1 MVRKVNKTV
10 TTKEQITLTS
20 DELEAIVLAHLNVS
34 LAKSNVR
41 VFYDMHST
49 MLNGMSIFVETQTQ
63 AD

>member
-10 TTKEQITLTS
+10 ITKEQITLTS

-41 VFYDMHST
+41 VFYDIHST